1 MAETEP
7 NLTPETAALVRVW
20 NISKENARA
29 GIERGFTDPAAL
41 LAGVATVAHGSRGP
55 LDLLTAHAIALEAIR
70 AALAEARQ

>member
-7 NLTPETAALVRVW
+7 NLNEETAALVRVW
-20 NISKENARA
+20 TLSKENAQA
-29 GIERGFTDPAAL
+29 GIARGFTDPATL

-70 AALAEARQ
+70 AALAEAGQ